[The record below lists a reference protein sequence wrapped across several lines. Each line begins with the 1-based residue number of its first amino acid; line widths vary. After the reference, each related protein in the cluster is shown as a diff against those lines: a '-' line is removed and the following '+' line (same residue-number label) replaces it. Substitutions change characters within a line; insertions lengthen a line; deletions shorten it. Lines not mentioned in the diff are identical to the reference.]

1 MAKKLGR
8 ARTAAIILAIFFY
21 VVAKAACY
29 WTPTGWEHMMHVV
42 LPVIFGIYNTAA
54 YAFGDWARDQA
65 FFAALLAVLVSM
77 LGLAVLSS
85 VTAYAIHI
93 LCKITERNGLSG

>member
-8 ARTAAIILAIFFY
+8 ARTAVIILAVFFY
-21 VVAKAACY
+21 VVAKVACY
-29 WTPTGWEHMMHVV
+29 WTPGWQHMMHVV
-42 LPVIFGIYNTAA
+42 MPVIFSIYSTADW
-54 YAFGDWARDQA
+54 AFGDYGDQA
-65 FFAALLAVLVSM
+65 FFAALLAVQVSM
-77 LGLAVLSS
+77 LGLAILSS

>member
-8 ARTAAIILAIFFY
+8 VRTTAVILAVFFY
-21 VVAKAACY
+21 VVAKVACY
-29 WTPTGWEHMMHVV
+29 WTPDASHMTNVAA
-42 LPVIFGIYNTAA
+42 PVIYSIICNIR
-54 YAFGDWARDQA
+54 YACMYDDTLRSVRL
-65 FFAALLAVLVSM
+65 ALLALQASM
-77 LGLAVLSS
+77 LGLAILSS